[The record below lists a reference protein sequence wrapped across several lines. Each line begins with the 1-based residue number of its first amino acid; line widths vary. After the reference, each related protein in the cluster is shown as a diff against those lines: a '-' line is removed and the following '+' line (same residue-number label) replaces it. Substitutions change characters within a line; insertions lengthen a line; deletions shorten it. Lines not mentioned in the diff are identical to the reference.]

1 MRIGAI
7 VQARMGSSR
16 LPGKVLHRVM
26 GRPLLGYLLDRLR
39 LSRRLATL
47 VVATS
52 TLEQDR
58 PIRAFAE
65 AEGIAVF
72 TGSEDDVLD
81 RYYRAAEHYEIDPIV
96 RITVD
101 CPLMDPK
108 VVDLV
113 IERFLGGDA
122 HYVSN
127 TAPLPATYPDGMDV
141 EVFSFAV
148 LQQAW
153 REAVKPSER
162 EHVTFFLWQQ
172 PERFKVSRV
181 DHAPDWSEYRLTV
194 DYPEDVPLVET
205 VLKEFLP
212 RDPGFGLAEII
223 RYLEVNPAIKA
234 LNAGIK
240 RNQGWT
246 SAFEKDRQLG
256 FWEGRPK

>member
-1 MRIGAI
+1 
-7 VQARMGSSR
+7 MGSSR

-39 LSRRLATL
+39 LSRRLDTL

-58 PIRAFAE
+58 PIHAFAE
-65 AEGIAVF
+65 AESLPAF

-96 RITVD
+96 RITAD
-101 CPLMDPK
+101 CPLMDPR

-113 IERFLGGDA
+113 IDRFLEGGT

-141 EVFSFAV
+141 EVFSFAG

-153 REAVKPSER
+153 REAAKPSER

-172 PERFKVSRV
+172 PERFKVTRV
-181 DHAPDWSEYRLTV
+181 DHMPDWSEYRLTV
-194 DYPEDVPLVET
+194 DYAEDLPLVEA
-205 VLKEFLP
+205 VLKKFLP
-212 RDPGFGLAEII
+212 RDPGFSVDEII
-223 RYLEVNPAIKA
+223 RFLEANPAIKA

-240 RNQGWT
+240 RNQGWA
-246 SAFEKDRQLG
+246 SAFERDRRQG
-256 FWEGRPK
+256 F